1 MLKTYFNEKITLYG
15 KEEIKNTCFKT
26 ENNFAIYEKV
36 QQKMCVTCSK
46 LIMSQFLG
54 TLVPSRKEVLGFS
67 LLPENSISHVY

>member
-46 LIMSQFLG
+46 LIMSQFLS
-54 TLVPSRKEVLGFS
+54 TLEGRKEVLGFS
-67 LLPENSISHVY
+67 LLPENSISHVH